1 LSVVGRTG
9 RILFPEPE
17 CYPQTS
23 MIRLEL
29 QPEVEAQLAAEAQ
42 ARGLALD
49 QYVEKIVEARP
60 VDAAGDQAR
69 THSVAEAIERIL
81 ELREGTSLGGLKIRD
96 LIDEG
101 RKY

>member
-1 LSVVGRTG
+1 
-9 RILFPEPE
+9 
-17 CYPQTS
+17 

-29 QPEVEAQLAAEAQ
+29 EPEIEAQLAAEAQ

-60 VDAAGDQAR
+60 ATLCPEQA
-69 THSVAEAIERIL
+69 TSLSIAEAIERIL
-81 ELREGTSLGGLKIRD
+81 ELREGTNLGGLSIKE
-96 LIDEG
+96 LINEG

>member
-1 LSVVGRTG
+1 
-9 RILFPEPE
+9 
-17 CYPQTS
+17 